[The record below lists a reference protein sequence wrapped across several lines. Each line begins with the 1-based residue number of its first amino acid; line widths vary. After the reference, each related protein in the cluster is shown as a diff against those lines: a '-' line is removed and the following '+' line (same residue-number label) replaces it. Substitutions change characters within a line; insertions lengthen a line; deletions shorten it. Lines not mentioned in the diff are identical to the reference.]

1 MFDGDVRGRLHDR
14 PGPPAFG
21 GRPAKGG
28 PCRGTIGQDDHGRT
42 LSRQGIGRSRGGLT
56 SKTHLV
62 VEGRGLPMAVLVTG
76 GNVNDST
83 VFETLMARI
92 RVRRPD
98 GGRPRTRPSALP
110 ADKGYAARRI
120 LAYR

>member
-1 MFDGDVRGRLHDR
+1 
-14 PGPPAFG
+14 
-21 GRPAKGG
+21 
-28 PCRGTIGQDDHGRT
+28 
-42 LSRQGIGRSRGGLT
+42 
-56 SKTHLV
+56 
-62 VEGRGLPMAVLVTG
+62 MAVLVTG